1 MLAQFL
7 AGSLLVTSGDRVQQG
22 QPLGKLGSS
31 SDTVTPHAH
40 VQLQS
45 GPDREH
51 INGLPVRF
59 TSVQASS
66 LVRGLFFEAK

>member
-1 MLAQFL
+1 MLAHFL

-22 QPLGKLGSS
+22 QPPGKLGSS

-45 GPDREH
+45 WPDHEH
-51 INGLPVRF
+51 SDGLPVRF
-59 TSVQASS
+59 TNGLASS